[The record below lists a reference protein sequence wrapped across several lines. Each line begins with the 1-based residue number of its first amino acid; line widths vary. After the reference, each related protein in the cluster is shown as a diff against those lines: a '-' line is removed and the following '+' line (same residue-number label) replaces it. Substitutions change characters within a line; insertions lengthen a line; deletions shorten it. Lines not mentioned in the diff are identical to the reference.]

1 MIEDTVFIIIFDK
14 KYISYDIMR
23 HRVKFV
29 IRSYSKGGGS
39 DAENEKNCKENHCK
53 DGKRFRQRRS
63 QYSMSFFKLSTE
75 GANGCKKAS

>member
-1 MIEDTVFIIIFDK
+1 
-14 KYISYDIMR
+14 MR

-53 DGKRFRQRRS
+53 DGIPAQ
-63 QYSMSFFKLSTE
+63 
-75 GANGCKKAS
+75 